1 MASAGSL
8 AGASSSFADTDA
20 LKFLIPMPMPL
31 PISGKRLAPKIRRMM
46 TRMISISGNPMGP
59 KSAKKLMDG
68 SLRPRIAA
76 FLGILAL
83 TSAALRA
90 APRSFK
96 RRRHN
101 TLPMR
106 RRASQPTFST
116 RVTQVEV
123 YATVTGEDGRAVKG
137 LTAGDFVVLEN
148 DVPQKITT
156 FVDGD
161 FPAAVALG
169 VDRSFSMA
177 GAPLTM
183 ARTAGKAFVGSLK
196 PDDRAMLVSISGEV
210 EVLAPLSSDKGP
222 LLKALDGLDAWSTTS
237 LNDALIR
244 SLDLLEGET
253 GRRAI
258 VVLSDGEDRYSTAK
272 DADVVARARRSD
284 VLMYPIAIGKAR
296 PTLFPEL
303 ASITGGRSFVL
314 KQPKSLQSTLQTIA
328 EDLRAQYLIGYEPK
342 DAGRRGQRLA
352 KHHGQGRAAG
362 RSRSRTERL
371 FDPLSRPN

>member
-1 MASAGSL
+1 
-8 AGASSSFADTDA
+8 
-20 LKFLIPMPMPL
+20 
-31 PISGKRLAPKIRRMM
+31 
-46 TRMISISGNPMGP
+46 
-59 KSAKKLMDG
+59 
-68 SLRPRIAA
+68 
-76 FLGILAL
+76 
-83 TSAALRA
+83 
-90 APRSFK
+90 
-96 RRRHN
+96 
-101 TLPMR
+101 
-106 RRASQPTFST
+106 
-116 RVTQVEV
+116 VTQVEV

-137 LTAGDFVVLEN
+137 LSASDFVVLEN
-148 DVPQKITT
+148 DVPQKITA

-210 EVLAPLSSDKGP
+210 EVLSPLSSDKGP

-284 VLMYPIAIGKAR
+284 VLMYPIAIGKGR
-296 PTLFPEL
+296 PALFPEL

-342 DAGRRGQRLA
+342 DAAGEGSDWRSITVKVERPGVRV
-352 KHHGQGRAAG
+352 RA
-362 RSRSRTERL
+362 RSGYSAR
-371 FDPLSRPN
+371 